1 MFFLT
6 KEIRPECHVLF
17 TEIDENISS
26 SLAKEHCLLL
36 PSCQKTRSHYFF
48 LLLKSKV
55 LAGKGIIRFFV
66 LGFWKGYDHS
76 NLLNDP
82 KTWQNT
88 LFLDDPSISRK
99 SLIKK
104 TGNTHFNKVPLFEM
118 VYIELGYRNNFAE
131 IYSPYSHFYV
141 LDSLPSKSFFFCNFL
156 LTIFSFY
163 HLPCF
168 L

>member
-88 LFLDDPSISRK
+88 LFFRWSKHQQKESN
-99 SLIKK
+99 KK
-104 TGNTHFNKVPLFEM
+104 NWEYAF
-118 VYIELGYRNNFAE
+118 
-131 IYSPYSHFYV
+131 
-141 LDSLPSKSFFFCNFL
+141 
-156 LTIFSFY
+156 
-163 HLPCF
+163 
-168 L
+168 